1 MPVRPLR
8 APVACKMARP
18 GSGLRLW
25 RPNSGQIVGWA
36 RRSSPSPPSPPPR
49 RPVSHRHRDR
59 RGRHSR
65 RRTAACGR
73 HRRQHR
79 RPQRRRHRCRRCRR
93 RRARGGRVGG
103 REGTARGAWAGG
115 SRGRFGSIWPVTFV
129 FWLVCLRRL
138 EYISYCVNK
147 MRECPKIKCVIVPYI
162 EYCLGGPRAGGVL
175 RVVVTRPQRRA
186 SASTRQISGSPS
198 TVRSQT
204 TCGMLRVPNLST

>member
-1 MPVRPLR
+1 MPVRPQR

-25 RPNSGQIVGWA
+25 RPNSGQNVGWA

-129 FWLVCLRRL
+129 FRLVCLRRL
-138 EYISYCVNK
+138 ECISYCVNK
-147 MRECPKIKCVIVPYI
+147 MRECPKIKCAIVPYI
-162 EYCLGGPRAGGVL
+162 EYCLGGPRAGGGAPSGGYTTTETCQ
-175 RVVVTRPQRRA
+175 RVN
-186 SASTRQISGSPS
+186 PS
-198 TVRSQT
+198 NQWVSQH
-204 TCGMLRVPNLST
+204 CAVSNDVWDAQGP